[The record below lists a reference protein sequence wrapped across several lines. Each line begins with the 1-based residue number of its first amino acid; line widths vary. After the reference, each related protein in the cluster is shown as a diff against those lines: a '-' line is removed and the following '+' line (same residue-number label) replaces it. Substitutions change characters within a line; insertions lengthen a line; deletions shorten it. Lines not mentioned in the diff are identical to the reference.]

1 MMASQTYENQ
11 ALEAAKSAGL
21 EPSPVVVPLHPI
33 MPFLADL
40 DLTLA
45 HEREDLQA
53 GRFDR
58 LPQFAAEKMRA
69 LEQINLQ
76 RTRSGNQPLPSH
88 LQNELAD
95 LKEKLEANKREL
107 DVRIRAINEMTDT
120 IQAAIDESESDG
132 TYQAGS
138 FRVHG

>member
-1 MMASQTYENQ
+1 M
-11 ALEAAKSAGL
+11 
-21 EPSPVVVPLHPI
+21 
-33 MPFLADL
+33 
-40 DLTLA
+40 
-45 HEREDLQA
+45 
-53 GRFDR
+53 
-58 LPQFAAEKMRA
+58 
-69 LEQINLQ
+69 NL
-76 RTRSGNQPLPSH
+76 R
-88 LQNELAD
+88 D